1 MEDFEIVELYWDRDE
16 NAITQSDLKYG
27 RYCKSIA
34 YNILFSHEDSEECVN
49 DTWVRAW
56 ESMPP
61 NRPER
66 LGAYLGKITR
76 NLALNMYDK
85 MKALK
90 RGNNQTDVCLDEL
103 SEVLGHASDVQQH
116 LDVTTLT
123 ESINRFLRTLDSETR
138 KIFVRRYWYMSS
150 VNEIA
155 WQYKIT
161 PSKVKMS
168 LLRTRDKLRTYLI
181 KEGFEV

>member
-61 NRPER
+61 NRPEK
-66 LGAYLGKITR
+66 LGAYL
-76 NLALNMYDK
+76 
-85 MKALK
+85 
-90 RGNNQTDVCLDEL
+90 
-103 SEVLGHASDVQQH
+103 
-116 LDVTTLT
+116 
-123 ESINRFLRTLDSETR
+123 
-138 KIFVRRYWYMSS
+138 
-150 VNEIA
+150 
-155 WQYKIT
+155 
-161 PSKVKMS
+161 
-168 LLRTRDKLRTYLI
+168 
-181 KEGFEV
+181 

>member
-61 NRPER
+61 NRPEK

-76 NLALNMYDK
+76 NLALNMYKKTRRQEDK
-85 MKALK
+85 K
-90 RGNNQTDVCLDEL
+90 
-103 SEVLGHASDVQQH
+103 
-116 LDVTTLT
+116 
-123 ESINRFLRTLDSETR
+123 TR
-138 KIFVRRYWYMSS
+138 RR
-150 VNEIA
+150 EG
-155 WQYKIT
+155 K
-161 PSKVKMS
+161 K
-168 LLRTRDKLRTYLI
+168 TRR
-181 KEGFEV
+181 

>member
-1 MEDFEIVELYWDRDE
+1 
-16 NAITQSDLKYG
+16 
-27 RYCKSIA
+27 
-34 YNILFSHEDSEECVN
+34 
-49 DTWVRAW
+49 
-56 ESMPP
+56 
-61 NRPER
+61 
-66 LGAYLGKITR
+66 
-76 NLALNMYDK
+76 
-85 MKALK
+85 
-90 RGNNQTDVCLDEL
+90 
-103 SEVLGHASDVQQH
+103 
-116 LDVTTLT
+116 VTTLT